1 MSETRQLENAYVID
15 VGYRKEQPIAFV
27 KMNNEYVIGFGYEIK
42 DNKIDWQYGYYYL
55 TDFEKAKTDF
65 KRVLAGENLAD
76 TFCEKEEDKI
86 MEDYQFYSVEEV
98 MKILKDKEKLLYV
111 DDGCDEVVIKFEDLP
126 DVIVDIN
133 TKSGMT
139 DLKIYDYQN
148 PSMTPLATTMGIFL
162 DKCNPDL
169 REKIID
175 RLIKL
180 QQGEI
185 EVKDYKMIDEY
196 ILEEARDKLEQE
208 KKTKAK
214 RNKEAR

>member
-15 VGYRKEQPIAFV
+15 VGYRKEQPIALV

-55 TDFEKAKTDF
+55 TDFKKAKTDF
-65 KRVLAGENLAD
+65 KRVLAGENLDD
-76 TFCEKEEDKI
+76 TFSEKEEDKI

-162 DKCNPDL
+162 DKCKPDL

-175 RLIKL
+175 RLVKL
-180 QQGEI
+180 QQAEI

>member
-15 VGYRKEQPIAFV
+15 VGYRKEQPIALV

-76 TFCEKEEDKI
+76 TFSEKEEDKI

-126 DVIVDIN
+126 DDFECPLCFVGKEEF
-133 TKSGMT
+133 TKE
-139 DLKIYDYQN
+139 D
-148 PSMTPLATTMGIFL
+148 
-162 DKCNPDL
+162 
-169 REKIID
+169 
-175 RLIKL
+175 
-180 QQGEI
+180 
-185 EVKDYKMIDEY
+185 
-196 ILEEARDKLEQE
+196 
-208 KKTKAK
+208 
-214 RNKEAR
+214 

>member
-15 VGYRKEQPIAFV
+15 VGYRKEQPIALV

-65 KRVLAGENLAD
+65 KRVLAGENLDD
-76 TFCEKEEDKI
+76 TFSEKEEDKI

-162 DKCNPDL
+162 DKCKPDL

-175 RLIKL
+175 RLVKL

-196 ILEEARDKLEQE
+196 ILEEAREKLEQE

>member
-15 VGYRKEQPIAFV
+15 VGYRKEQPIALV
-27 KMNNEYVIGFGYEIK
+27 KMNNEYVIGLGYEIK

-55 TDFEKAKTDF
+55 TDFKKAKTDF
-65 KRVLAGENLAD
+65 KRVLAGENLDD
-76 TFCEKEEDKI
+76 TFSEKEEDKI

-162 DKCNPDL
+162 DNCNPDL

-175 RLIKL
+175 RLVKL

>member
-1 MSETRQLENAYVID
+1 
-15 VGYRKEQPIAFV
+15 
-27 KMNNEYVIGFGYEIK
+27 
-42 DNKIDWQYGYYYL
+42 
-55 TDFEKAKTDF
+55 
-65 KRVLAGENLAD
+65 
-76 TFCEKEEDKI
+76 
-86 MEDYQFYSVEEV
+86 
-98 MKILKDKEKLLYV
+98 
-111 DDGCDEVVIKFEDLP
+111 
-126 DVIVDIN
+126 
-133 TKSGMT
+133 MT

-214 RNKEAR
+214 RTVRYYLSVVKNKFPFIANPLACRISQTLSARSPAKRLRQGINFYPF

>member
-1 MSETRQLENAYVID
+1 M
-15 VGYRKEQPIAFV
+15 
-27 KMNNEYVIGFGYEIK
+27 
-42 DNKIDWQYGYYYL
+42 
-55 TDFEKAKTDF
+55 TDFKKAKTDF
-65 KRVLAGENLAD
+65 KRVLAGENLDD
-76 TFCEKEEDKI
+76 TFSEKEEDKI

-175 RLIKL
+175 RFVKL

>member
-76 TFCEKEEDKI
+76 TFSEKEEDKI

-98 MKILKDKEKLLYV
+98 MKILT
-111 DDGCDEVVIKFEDLP
+111 

>member
-76 TFCEKEEDKI
+76 TFSEKEENKI

-162 DKCNPDL
+162 DKCNADL

-208 KKTKAK
+208 KKTKAR

>member
-76 TFCEKEEDKI
+76 TFSEKEEDKI

-111 DDGCDEVVIKFEDLP
+111 DDGLGL
-126 DVIVDIN
+126 N
-133 TKSGMT
+133 TT
-139 DLKIYDYQN
+139 
-148 PSMTPLATTMGIFL
+148 
-162 DKCNPDL
+162 
-169 REKIID
+169 
-175 RLIKL
+175 
-180 QQGEI
+180 
-185 EVKDYKMIDEY
+185 
-196 ILEEARDKLEQE
+196 
-208 KKTKAK
+208 
-214 RNKEAR
+214 